1 MRGQYMRGQ
10 KTKQKREISEVKI
23 NAENIKKAQ
32 PILIFAEKME
42 KLISVHTLM
51 VGQYHVLINSPE
63 MEPGQLNLNFYSTID
78 LVFIQD
84 QPQLL
89 GISRRF

>member
-32 PILIFAEKME
+32 PILIFAEK
-42 KLISVHTLM
+42 
-51 VGQYHVLINSPE
+51 
-63 MEPGQLNLNFYSTID
+63 
-78 LVFIQD
+78 QD
-84 QPQLL
+84 GKTDFCTYANGRPV
-89 GISRRF
+89 SCSN